1 MQSHRILFDFS
12 DLIDF
17 VGDRSQQLTGIQR
30 VQIDTYRKLE
40 RQPGIEVVPA
50 YFGEYPKRFFALDP
64 DRLAARDKEYAK
76 SLRRYDPPPWRKL
89 LRRLDRVR
97 SIEPRPGDAVF
108 VSGTGWASERR
119 TIYLAGIQKRSSI
132 LVHWMIY
139 DLIPVRHPEFTNEIN
154 VRPFL
159 AWIDAALSMP

>member
-1 MQSHRILFDFS
+1 MESHRILLDFS

-17 VGDRSQQLTGIQR
+17 VGDRPQQLTGIQR

-50 YFGEYPKRFFALDP
+50 YFGEYPKRFFTLDP

-76 SLRRYDPPPWRKL
+76 SLRRYDPPSWRKL

-119 TIYLAGIQKRSSI
+119 TSYLAGIQKRASV

-139 DLIPVRHPEFTNEIN
+139 DLVPVRHPEFTSSYAFHLLPESN
-154 VRPFL
+154 
-159 AWIDAALSMP
+159 